1 LELKMAFKSFT
12 KRFDDGRIFTATDRI
27 KPADAFKYPVGIKDD
42 DALRTWVY
50 NCYQKS
56 FSAMVPEFA
65 RMRMNERFYSGFH
78 YLNPNDN
85 FNNEIT
91 NYAFSIVE
99 TVWPELVTERPRPV
113 IRPRFGSIANY
124 NRIQKHQKL
133 ASWCMDITGFDRYR
147 RHGMRSKLKY
157 GWNVALMVGDP
168 RTGLP
173 FPKHW
178 SNWHYMPNPSATK
191 PENAMYHFLAGPV
204 ARPTVEV
211 VFGRKVKPDDFASPG
226 YQVLIQNYYDY
237 YAARDIDGYTAL
249 PWVTSATSQD
259 TGLDGEPAAIQ
270 TGDVWLVPGNGQ
282 TIYGADTVFLSQ
294 MVFRDLSKMKVAYMG
309 TWRLPSGIQH
319 EGIWEGE
326 EPMTESG
333 WRVATIAADGTVLQ
347 CKELDA
353 AWGGPG
359 IVIGH
364 DYEHEDRYFGF
375 GELDHVLSKIRAIN
389 RQYHLLDEASQ
400 FELLPIILR
409 DQDSA
414 TDLHRG
420 NFMPGDTV
428 TKKHGSEVKTL
439 DVNGIGPHQFAM
451 LERRMAD
458 VDVVSGVHDV
468 QQGQRPAGIEA
479 AAAIR
484 SLMSQALKRTNAKL
498 PQLLDEMAQIV
509 KCQLGYMSRKLDGQ
523 MMAMARDGEELP
535 IRRGEFEYEFD
546 LSFDIQS
553 ATAAGKM
560 LAAEELFALYDRG
573 IVDEQYVIEQ
583 QELPGAKELIQ
594 RAMQR
599 RQEEMQVQLIAALA
613 GAKENAGGSKG
624 GGAKPKSSSD
634 KGEMSKSRK
643 QTAGTR

>member
-1 LELKMAFKSFT
+1 MAFKSFT
-12 KRFDDGRIFTATDRI
+12 KTLSDGRIFTATDRVR
-27 KPADAFKYPVGIKDD
+27 PTDLKYPVNIENDD
-42 DALRTWVY
+42 QLRNWVY

-78 YLNPNDN
+78 YLNPQDN

-99 TVWPELVTERPRPV
+99 TVWPELVAERPRPV
-113 IRPRFGSIANY
+113 IRPRYASSANY
-124 NRIQKHQKL
+124 QRIRKHQKL
-133 ASWCMDITGFDRYR
+133 AAWCMDITGFDRYR
-147 RHGMRSKLKY
+147 RYGMRSKLKH

-168 RTGLP
+168 KTGLP

-191 PENAMYHFLAGPV
+191 PENAMYHFLSGPV
-204 ARPTVEV
+204 ARPTVEA
-211 VFGRKVKPDDFASPG
+211 VFNQKVKADDFASPG

-249 PWVTSATSQD
+249 PWVTSASSQD
-259 TGLDGEPAAIQ
+259 TGLDGPPASIQ
-270 TGDVWLVPGNGQ
+270 NGDVWLVPGNGQ
-282 TIYGADTVFLSQ
+282 TVYGADTVFLNQ

-309 TWRLPSGIQH
+309 TLRHPNGFQH
-319 EGIWEGE
+319 EYVWEGE
-326 EPMTESG
+326 EPATESG
-333 WRVATIAADGTVLQ
+333 WRIATIAADGTVLQ
-347 CKELDA
+347 CKELDV
-353 AWGGPG
+353 AWGGEN

-400 FELLPIILR
+400 YELLPIIIR

-414 TDLHRG
+414 TDFHRG
-420 NFMPGDTV
+420 NFGPGDTV
-428 TKKHGSEVKTL
+428 VKKKGSEVKIL
-439 DVNGIGPHQFAM
+439 DINGIGPHQFSM

-484 SLMSQALKRTNAKL
+484 SLMSQALKRTNAKV
-498 PQLLDEMAQIV
+498 PQVLDEMAAIV
-509 KCQLGYMSRKLDGQ
+509 TKQLRYMSRKLDGTL
-523 MMAMARDGEELP
+523 MAMARDGEELP
-535 IRRGEFEYEFD
+535 VSPGEFEYQFD
-546 LSFDIQS
+546 LTFDISS

-560 LAAEELFALYDRG
+560 MATEEIFALFDRG
-573 IVDEQYVIEQ
+573 IVDEQYAIEQ
-583 QELPGAKELIQ
+583 LDLPGQKELIE
-594 RAMQR
+594 RAMMR
-599 RQEEMQVQLIAALA
+599 RQEELQIQLVTALA
-613 GAKENAGGSKG
+613 GAKAQSQG
-624 GGAKPKSSSD
+624 GGKSSSSAKPSSD
-634 KGEMSKSRK
+634 NGQMSKSRK
-643 QTAGTR
+643 QTAGSR